1 MKKFPIFLLLALGFA
16 AGLLSSCSDDDDN
29 SAYGSYTEWRETNIA
44 WMMEQQAR
52 KNPDGSKY
60 YDLVVPAWDPSGYV
74 LIHYFNDR
82 SLTEGNL
89 SPLLTSTVD
98 VRYKGYLSNDVAFD
112 SSSLNTTYG
121 PGIFR
126 TKLNE
131 VITGWAIAFETMHVG
146 DTAEIIIPYQQAY
159 GTSVTSAIPPYSNL
173 RFNVR
178 LVNIHA
184 YEKE

>member
-1 MKKFPIFLLLALGFA
+1 MKKFPVFLVLALGFA
-16 AGLLSSCSDDDDN
+16 VGLLPSCSDDDDN
-29 SAYGSYTEWRETNIA
+29 SADSSYTEWRETNIA
-44 WMMEQQAR
+44 WMMEQQAK
-52 KNPDGSKY
+52 KNPDGSNY
-60 YDLVVPAWDPSGYV
+60 YDLVVPAWYPSGYV

-82 SLTEGNL
+82 SLTQDNL

-98 VRYKGYLSNDVAFD
+98 VRYKGYLCNEVAFD
-112 SSSLNTTYG
+112 SSSLMTTYG

-131 VITGWAIAFETMHVG
+131 VITGWGIAFANMHVG

-178 LVNIHA
+178 LVDIPA